1 MVFEVDPDKP
11 NIPAIARI
19 LSGMGVLSL
28 IASGISILLS
38 FSGYDWINE
47 TYAMIGA
54 VAAFVL
60 ALIFVGQA
68 KTVEL
73 LAIVSA
79 RVRSRFAIESV
90 AQASAL
96 PSSPTPKAQPLR
108 QPQKERVI
116 HVSEEQARQQGFKLK

>member
-38 FSGYDWINE
+38 FSGSDWINE

-54 VAAFVL
+54 VAAFML

-68 KTVEL
+68 KTIEL

-79 RVRSRFAIESV
+79 RVRSRFAIENVVKSG
-90 AQASAL
+90 APL
-96 PSSPTPKAQPLR
+96 SSPTPKAQPMR

-116 HVSEEQARQQGFKLK
+116 HVSEEQARLQGFKLK

>member
-28 IASGISILLS
+28 IASGICILLS
-38 FSGYDWINE
+38 FSGSAWVNE

-68 KTVEL
+68 KTLEL

-79 RVRSRFAIESV
+79 RVRSRFAIENL
-90 AQASAL
+90 AKSAA
-96 PSSPTPKAQPLR
+96 PTSGAVKAPPMR
-108 QPQKERVI
+108 QPAKERVI
-116 HVSEEQARQQGFKLK
+116 HVPDDQAREQGFRLK

>member
-28 IASGISILLS
+28 VGSGICILLS
-38 FSGYDWINE
+38 FSGYTWLNE

-60 ALIFVGQA
+60 ALIFVAQA
-68 KTVEL
+68 KTLEL

-79 RVRSRFAIESV
+79 RVRSRFAIEGLTKSN
-90 AQASAL
+90 ATA
-96 PSSPTPKAQPLR
+96 PSMTKPPPMR
-108 QPQKERVI
+108 QPVKERVI
-116 HVSEEQARQQGFKLK
+116 HVPDDQAREQGFRVK

>member
-28 IASGISILLS
+28 ITSGICILLS
-38 FSGYDWINE
+38 FSGSEWVNDA
-47 TYAMIGA
+47 YAMIGS

-90 AQASAL
+90 VKSSAD
-96 PSSPTPKAQPLR
+96 SPNLALKAQPLR

-116 HVSEEQARQQGFKLK
+116 HVSDEQARQQGFKLK